1 MEEDFAVSWSLEGPK
16 DFLPAL
22 APAPPGMGLDL
33 LILLSNVETVCCWV
47 AEMEW
52 LSEVNAL
59 LFLPIESVLLRDCF

>member
-1 MEEDFAVSWSLEGPK
+1 MFYTKDFAVSWSLEGLAMPK

-59 LFLPIESVLLRDCF
+59 VLLPI